1 MYNIVATNIF
11 KDSQIRMKIYWSFKL
26 PFMLIMTTIMKHAT
40 LPSLCRQQKVINV
53 YRPQR
58 SCQGFV
64 FTPVC
69 LSTGGVV
76 CLSACWDTTP
86 WEQAPPR
93 EQAPP
98 QSRHTLPEQAP
109 PWEQAHPPRSRHSPS
124 RRLLLWTVR
133 ILLECILVSQVSLS
147 TGESPSRGDPPWT
160 GETPGQRTPR
170 MSMGLD
176 RKLYPFGRRPPPQWT
191 QGRPPGERP
200 PKGTWDQTESDIIHP
215 LVLTYSGVHC
225 SGRYVSYW
233 NAFLLIMYE

>member
-1 MYNIVATNIF
+1 
-11 KDSQIRMKIYWSFKL
+11 
-26 PFMLIMTTIMKHAT
+26 MKHAT

-93 EQAPP
+93 EQAHP
-98 QSRHTLPEQAP
+98 PEQAP
-109 PWEQAHPPRSRHSPS
+109 PWEQAHPPQEQALPQQTATVVDSTHPTGMHSCF
-124 RRLLLWTVR
+124 TG
-133 ILLECILVSQVSLS
+133 VSVHRGVSLQ
-147 TGESPSRGDPPWT
+147 RRPPWT